1 MGLLWMFGMFAY
13 GAGAAWLGEL
23 GPVLGWPL
31 FMTVM
36 VLAGNF
42 WGAVTG
48 EWRKAGPYAFTLL
61 QFGNAAMVLAFVVI
75 SIGTR

>member
-1 MGLLWMFGMFAY
+1 MAFERRRAR
-13 GAGAAWLGEL
+13 LGDL

-48 EWRKAGPYAFTLL
+48 EWRKAGPYAFALL
-61 QFGNAAMVLAFVVI
+61 QFGNAAMVLAFVII
-75 SIGTR
+75 SFGARSV